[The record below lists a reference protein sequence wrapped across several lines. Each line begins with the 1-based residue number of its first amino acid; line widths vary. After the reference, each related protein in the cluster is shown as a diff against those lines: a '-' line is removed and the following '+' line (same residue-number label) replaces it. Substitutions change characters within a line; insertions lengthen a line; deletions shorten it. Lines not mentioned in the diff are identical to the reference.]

1 MKLRKRSVVLI
12 IVISI
17 LVISAGSFFWIMS
30 SPRFFLKTTNIKL
43 YPIQIQEFKK
53 ILPTEEE
60 LKQIQD
66 SVAKMKQNKGEGAYD
81 FYKRQME
88 YWDFLYNDVYSKW
101 GYVMVT
107 TGKGIS
113 GTLINN
119 SIRQFSDIN
128 IKFAIYN
135 DSENQIGTFNI
146 HIDNLQPHRTF
157 VFKETLDQELFE
169 NGASSCEVISITAK

>member
-43 YPIQIQEFKK
+43 YPIQIQEYKK

-60 LKQIQD
+60 LRQVRD
-66 SVAKMKQNKGEGAYD
+66 DVAKMKQNKGESLYD
-81 FYKRQME
+81 FVNRQLE
-88 YWDFLYNDVYSKW
+88 YWDFLYDLRSTW
-101 GYVMVT
+101 GYVTVT

-146 HIDNLQPHRTF
+146 HIDNLQPHRTS

-169 NGASSCEVISITAK
+169 NGASSCEIISITAK